1 MSNKLYGGYRLDYMA
16 NRVPTYMHDGCPPP
30 HANVPDGSAV
40 AVVLPRAFIRSKS
53 SLQLMSKLALNQLG
67 PGGLSKL
74 YKCSLSFPQL
84 RARRRRL

>member
-1 MSNKLYGGYRLDYMA
+1 MSNKLYGGYRLDYRA
-16 NRVPTYMHDGCPPP
+16 NR
-30 HANVPDGSAV
+30 VPDGSAV